1 MSNGGDME
9 YILWRYRNL
18 SAITHVEDQK
28 TAQMESKLG
37 SFLNL
42 CEFGN
47 KDNPLGTIV
56 FIYAVGGA
64 LFNCLPPPTPPLF
77 YPLWE
82 VSGW

>member
-1 MSNGGDME
+1 MEGTWSTYNGGIE
-9 YILWRYRNL
+9 TSPL
-18 SAITHVEDQK
+18 SHIRHVGDQK

-56 FIYAVGGA
+56 FIYPVGGA
-64 LFNCLPPPTPPLF
+64 LHNYPPPPLF